1 MLPKPEPGKSPQNAF
16 GETRKYNKTEI
27 PYGPD
32 FYTQGVKKIDR
43 FIPGRGNKPADR
55 SKERLCFKNTMYFCY
70 IITKY
75 QYGVTIFNFQR
86 RSHKVGRSIP
96 PGI

>member
-55 SKERLCFKNTMYFCY
+55 SKRTTLLQKHDVLLLHY
-70 IITKY
+70 Y
-75 QYGVTIFNFQR
+75 Q
-86 RSHKVGRSIP
+86 IP
-96 PGI
+96 VWSYHF